1 MTDESKDI
9 ISWKQTP
16 YNRNMKYPDQLK
28 FTTVVTDLLVRSK
41 AEADIISR
49 LEYYGVPY
57 HYEEIQKIDNIPI
70 AMDFTCLNLSTRQ
83 KIYWDHRG
91 MLDNEAYIQKT
102 LKCDAIFLN
111 AGIVPWINLIV
122 TTETKECPLE
132 YPFLISNKSKCVD
145 NCFNDTEFNLMFKN
159 ECFQKCPEGTA
170 SYIYRYNGE
179 FTAQCVNADDFL
191 SEKECDLDIKV
202 SKLKYP
208 EITEE
213 ILVEYAQ
220 EYVHEYPVANSYV
233 TSYLSPDSDT
243 MNKYLIVLYKL
254 EKCPKQKVEGFIPI
268 GLDMFILSKSL
279 LNK

>member
-1 MTDESKDI
+1 MTNINNLINRRNILNKAIAENEKLIQNAPEGDLIARKQSNGNFSYTKKIHMSDKKIKEIYLGRGFSPEAFTLAQKRYAQKVLPLLKEELQLINKLISFKMRESEYNKFLKDHPGFSSLLQMTDESKDI

-122 TTETKECPLE
+122 TTETKECPLD
-132 YPFLISNKSKCVD
+132 IQWVD
-145 NCFNDTEFNLMFKN
+145 III
-159 ECFQKCPEGTA
+159 Q
-170 SYIYRYNGE
+170 
-179 FTAQCVNADDFL
+179 
-191 SEKECDLDIKV
+191 
-202 SKLKYP
+202 
-208 EITEE
+208 
-213 ILVEYAQ
+213 
-220 EYVHEYPVANSYV
+220 H
-233 TSYLSPDSDT
+233 YL
-243 MNKYLIVLYKL
+243 L
-254 EKCPKQKVEGFIPI
+254 
-268 GLDMFILSKSL
+268 
-279 LNK
+279 